1 MALTGAARVEAIYS
15 ALAAQP
21 RNNPVT
27 GEQMRDAQ
35 GAPVNMLD
43 GMNAVETRTLR
54 SNLTALFGTD
64 TTYLTTNAV
73 ILPGT
78 MVAPPGA
85 TVQVAVPAGTGA
97 TTGPSP
103 TVTGAGRLS

>member
-1 MALTGAARVEAIYS
+1 MPLVGSARTEAIY
-15 ALAAQP
+15 
-21 RNNPVT
+21 
-27 GEQMRDAQ
+27 
-35 GAPVNMLD
+35 
-43 GMNAVETRTLR
+43 NAVAAA
-54 SNLTALFGTD
+54 NPALSGDKVSDAERAQVKAQLGAMFGAD

-73 ILPGT
+73 VLPGT

-103 TVTGAGRLS
+103 ALSGAGRLT